1 MFYILTFYTKNI
13 LFSLFVFITA
23 SLSVF
28 AQSVPTEEHVP
39 VFSLANQWNIYDNQ
53 VKAYIPFLPPLHLD
67 KKQLYLVL
75 DTKKY
80 QDFYLSIFVEENSY
94 FFVNNN
100 LFAHFTTVS
109 WQHFKIDSLQKLS
122 RENPLLITYS
132 SKKTFNKLPVSY
144 ITLKR
149 TRNIASADTITIANE
164 RTSNH
169 HIINVKADNKVSKN
183 FLMLAML
190 GVLSIVAFFSQI
202 NQPIFSLYFL
212 SSTLKDFIKGK
223 SQIRRLSAPNFML
236 FLLFYGFSL
245 SYIIIF
251 FATYTGKVDDN
262 IFLNEEQGDLW
273 NRLEHWGA
281 LSIFIIAIICVKF
294 LIIWLLG
301 ALYSDRQIVSLHIQ
315 ESMNISQIFCVI
327 MLCITLLFN
336 SIQHEISAES
346 IAWLVYIFV
355 FLLFLQSILLTYRIN
370 YATNYKKVYLFS
382 YLCASEYF
390 PLILSAKFFSS

>member
-13 LFSLFVFITA
+13 LFSLFVFLTA

-28 AQSVPTEEHVP
+28 AQSVPAEEQVP
-39 VFSLANQWNIYDNQ
+39 VFSLDNQWSIYDKQ
-53 VKAYIPFLPPLHLD
+53 AKAYIPFLPSLHFD

-100 LFAHFTTVS
+100 LFAHFTTAS

-122 RENPLLITYS
+122 RANPLLITYF
-132 SKKTFNKLPVSY
+132 SKKIFKKLPSAS

-149 TRNIASADTITIANE
+149 KNSIANADTMTIADE
-164 RTSNH
+164 KTSNH
-169 HIINVKADNKVSKN
+169 TIINIKSENKVSKN
-183 FLMLAML
+183 FLMLTIL
-190 GVLSIVAFFSQI
+190 GVLSIVAFFSQV
-202 NQPIFSLYFL
+202 NQPIFSLHFL

-251 FATYTGKVDDN
+251 FATYTDKVDDN
-262 IFLNEEQGDLW
+262 IFLNEGNNDLW
-273 NRLEHWGA
+273 GRLEYWGI
-281 LSIFIIAIICVKF
+281 LSIFVIAIVCVKF
-294 LIIWLLG
+294 LIIWFLG
-301 ALYSDRQIVSLHIQ
+301 ILYSDRQIVSLHMQ
-315 ESMNISQIFCVI
+315 EYMNISQVFCVI

-336 SIQHEISAES
+336 SIQYDFLVENLN
-346 IAWLVYIFV
+346 WLVYIFV
-355 FLLFLQSILLTYRIN
+355 FLLFLQSVLLTYRIN
-370 YATNYKKVYLFS
+370 NATNYKKVYLFS